1 MVSYS
6 QIEYEVL
13 KQQRRDS
20 NARRHILPAKLG
32 VREENESALH
42 DKITEY
48 CKAKVWAVI
57 HARMDKRSGVTL
69 GAPDFVIYADAGRVI
84 NIECK
89 TKDGKQRQSQRNF
102 EAMLKR
108 NGHEYHIVRSF
119 EDFLKIV

>member
-6 QIEYEVL
+6 QIEYETL
-13 KQQRRDS
+13 QRIHRQS
-20 NARRHILPAKLG
+20 RLGEILASKF
-32 VREENESALH
+32 EECHNESALH
-42 DKITEY
+42 DKISEY

-57 HARMDKRSGVTL
+57 HGRMDKRSGVTP

-84 NIECK
+84 NVECK

-108 NGHEYHIVRSF
+108 NGHEYYIIRSF